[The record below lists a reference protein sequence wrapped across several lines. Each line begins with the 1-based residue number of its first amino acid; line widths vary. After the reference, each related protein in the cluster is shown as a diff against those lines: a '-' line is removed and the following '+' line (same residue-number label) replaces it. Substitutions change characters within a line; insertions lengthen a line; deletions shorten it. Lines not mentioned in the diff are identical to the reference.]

1 MFGAGFEYGTDD
13 RAGYFWTCGASFARQ
28 FRTFRAALQQFSVH
42 RLMFGGEFWT
52 SAGYGGCGGVASRSV
67 RWDRRGTD
75 VQLYSAGLNL

>member
-1 MFGAGFEYGTDD
+1 
-13 RAGYFWTCGASFARQ
+13 
-28 FRTFRAALQQFSVH
+28 
-42 RLMFGGEFWT
+42 MFGGEFWT